1 MKRWLMPSKLR
12 MAVRFLVSSNGPI
25 FHRCPLKSLVFLA
38 SVSRKAIYAPLPL
51 ERGLGV
57 RL

>member
-12 MAVRFLVSSNGPI
+12 MAVRFWVSSNGPI
-25 FHRCPLKSLVFLA
+25 FHRCPLKSLGFLA

-51 ERGLGV
+51 ERGWG
-57 RL
+57 